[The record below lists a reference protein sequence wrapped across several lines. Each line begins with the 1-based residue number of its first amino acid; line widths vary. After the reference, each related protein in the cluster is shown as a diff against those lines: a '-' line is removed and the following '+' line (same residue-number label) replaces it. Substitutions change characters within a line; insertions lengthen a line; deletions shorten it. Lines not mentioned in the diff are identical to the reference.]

1 MTKIAKY
8 WLLLES
14 MQFAAINDK
23 KEHGDAQYLK
33 ESSLANDMQR
43 LSHNIREFR
52 KYIKLPMKDL
62 VRQLIEDLN
71 LKHILGEAVEL
82 GETEDFATLYSFY
95 GICMIKEI
103 ANNVNFIS
111 NAKEDLVAERHK
123 CLFIACVQDIAQWS
137 LQQHLHPNFY
147 KGRPALFSRPHDKK
161 TSFKNLEIYIG
172 GFTHV
177 LFIKPLH
184 IGKSLD
190 EPILQ
195 YMAGIFSLLMAFEDK
210 EYVMADQEI
219 INKTACLQRVWL
231 SLPKALYFR
240 NLMLMK
246 NNKILSSSGQKILQR
261 QLLVRLWSPG
271 GFNAVVFALAEC
283 KNEEHSLEELIS
295 RLIAQP
301 AYSAKAQKSLIA
313 QILNF
318 LQSCVDNQELLQY
331 MGVGLLSLRRL
342 YDLND
347 ENKTFVEGWLQSQL
361 HILIQP
367 SCEKDFAIMD
377 WSNFQSLISFLFHLF
392 CTSTVECLPSNL
404 LTSYLN
410 LILNIFYH
418 VQQYNNVQLLQ
429 GQLKALILKCL
440 HNQNAKDLH
449 KLIEALA
456 LQRTDFNGWF
466 ALNDCIRFDE
476 NPLNSQDLRII
487 LTSEGPHL
495 WDPLPA
501 LVIILK
507 SSTFN
512 LLTYNIFLIL
522 FRLLPK
528 LMKEDEEEKKISE
541 SMELLQPEDLQQTIL
556 REVNSTYA
564 GRLHTIKA
572 LESLVQHQ
580 PMKCMINE
588 NCSELLRCLADIL
601 INFAELNKHLVE
613 INESTLMITLILIR
627 EVMQIST
634 SSSDDF
640 QTVLSKPLHNL
651 YENIDRQSLKYQIL
665 SLLHLLQRQNNLNV
679 RYEPLKN
686 QFEEARGLVEAKE
699 SYLQVEGIE
708 KLIKLVNCRD
718 AYTVSNGH
726 AVVAMALN
734 TLKSPESYTF
744 LNCVRLFTA
753 LVHVMEV
760 EILDLLG
767 DEYIADSST
776 LDYRLVV
783 GEVILKIGRELGPLC
798 YKYKFILLNCFMNGC
813 RSHLSEFRLSAFS
826 NLAQLCRILTYQVH
840 QYFQELLHLIDY
852 EITSGKYLPAKRAAV
867 LVLSDLL
874 EGMDNLIDY
883 EEMLLPIYRLLKYLA
898 YFKQSDEQIRVHAT
912 NGLKSL
918 SEKCTKLLEDITAS
932 PLEKEIKI
940 LGLKD
945 SSKPGLKKHILV
957 MN

>member
-1 MTKIAKY
+1 MTNITKY

-14 MQFAAINDK
+14 MHFATINDT

-43 LSHNIREFR
+43 LSHNVREFR

-62 VRQLIEDLN
+62 VRQLLEDLN
-71 LKHILGEAVEL
+71 LKHMMGEAVEL
-82 GETEDFATLYSFY
+82 GQEGDLATLYSFY
-95 GICMIKEI
+95 GIYMIKEI

-111 NAKEDLVAERHK
+111 NATEDLVAERHK
-123 CLFIACVQDIAQWS
+123 CLFIACIQDIAQFS

-147 KGRPALFSRPHDKK
+147 KGRPVLFSRPHDKK
-161 TSFKNLEIYIG
+161 TSFKNLEIYVG

-195 YMAGIFSLLMAFEDK
+195 YMAGIFSLLMACEDK

-231 SLPKALYFR
+231 SLPKSLYFR

-246 NNKILSSSGQKILQR
+246 NNNILSSSGQKILQR
-261 QLLVRLWSPG
+261 QLLIRLWSPG
-271 GFNAVVFALAEC
+271 GFNALVFALAEC
-283 KNEEHSLEELIS
+283 KKEEHSLEELIS
-295 RLIAQP
+295 RLVAQP
-301 AYSAKAQKSLIA
+301 AYSAKAQKSLIG

-318 LQSCVDNQELLQY
+318 SRACVDNQELLQS

-367 SCEKDFAIMD
+367 DCEKDFTVMD
-377 WSNFQSLISFLFHLF
+377 WCNFQHLISLLFHLF

-418 VQQYNNVQLLQ
+418 VQQHNNTQLLQ
-429 GQLKALILKCL
+429 GHLKALILKCL

-449 KLIEALA
+449 NIIEAFA
-456 LQRTDFNGWF
+456 LQRTDFKEWV
-466 ALNDCIRFDE
+466 ALHDCICFDE
-476 NPLNSQDLRII
+476 NPLNSQELRII

-501 LVIILK
+501 LVMILK

-512 LLTYNIFLIL
+512 LLSFNIFLIL

-528 LMKEDEEEKKISE
+528 LIKEDEEEKKISE
-541 SMELLQPEDLQQTIL
+541 NMELLQPEDLHQRIL
-556 REVNSTYA
+556 REVNTTYA
-564 GRLHTIKA
+564 RRLHIIKA

-588 NCSELLRCLADIL
+588 NSNELLRCLADIL
-601 INFAELNKHLVE
+601 INFSELNKHLSE
-613 INESTLMITLILIR
+613 INESTLMIALILVR
-627 EVMQIST
+627 EIMQIST
-634 SSSDDF
+634 TRTDDF

-651 YENIDRQSLKYQIL
+651 YENIDQQSLKYQIL
-665 SLLHLLQRQNNLNV
+665 SVLHLLQGRNDLNV
-679 RYEPLKN
+679 RYDPLKD
-686 QFEEARGLVEAKE
+686 QFEEARDLVEAKE
-699 SYLQVEGIE
+699 PYLQVEGIE
-708 KLIKLVNCRD
+708 KLIKLINCRD
-718 AYTVSNGH
+718 TYTVSNAH
-726 AVVAMALN
+726 AIAAMALN

-753 LVHVMEV
+753 LVHIMEF

-767 DEYIADSST
+767 DEYVADSST

-798 YKYKFILLNCFMNGC
+798 YKYKTILLNCFMTGC
-813 RSHLSEFRLSAFS
+813 RSQLGEFRLSAFS
-826 NLAQLCRILTYQVH
+826 NLAQLCRILSYQVY
-840 QYFQELLHLIDY
+840 QYFQELLQLIDC
-852 EITSGKYLPAKRAAV
+852 ELTSGKYLPAKRAAV
-867 LVLSDLL
+867 MVLSDLL
-874 EGMDNLIDY
+874 EGMDNLFDY
-883 EEMLLPIYRLLKYLA
+883 EEMLLPIYRLLKCLA
-898 YFKQSDEQIRVHAT
+898 YSKQSDEQIRIHAT
-912 NGLKSL
+912 NGLKNL
-918 SEKCTKLLEDITAS
+918 SEKCTKLVESITAS
-932 PLEKEIKI
+932 CLEKEIKI
-940 LGLKD
+940 LGVKD
-945 SSKPGLKKHILV
+945 SYKRDLKNHILE